1 MTRREYR
8 EKREYGEKKEKKG
21 LGEKKFQ
28 KKTALKIFAGFFAV
42 MAVCTVLSRAAS
54 SVLVAQVE
62 VGNPTGGTLTSTFE
76 GQGEVVTSEEKQ
88 VFLWA
93 EQQVEKS
100 APAGATVKKGECLV
114 QFRME
119 YLEQNIEKK
128 QTEIDQLNLQLEQ
141 QEIAARGSS
150 YVSAADGAARTLE
163 SAQSRLEDA
172 SAKEAQ
178 AQEAYDSYAGESE
191 EEKQALSE
199 ALQAARSEREAAEQ
213 TVEEAQNAYEDAAAQ
228 DAAQEAN
235 NASAIETARLAA
247 EEIQVQIDAAQKELD
262 IMKEYQEA
270 EGKLCAEEDCVVLEN
285 SVADGTITT
294 GTEVIITGVGGW
306 QLRGTLDEESKERIS
321 QGAGVSV
328 SMDSGERS
336 VDVKIRSTEAGKE
349 GGESSGMSSG
359 EAPSGGEGGTAGE
372 EKGGNASAGFWYAPV
387 PEGTEAGYGDTF
399 TWKIQVPSKQNY
411 SCKIPLAALREDTK
425 GNYCLVVTEESSA
438 LGTVKKAERVDVTVL
453 EKNGEEAA
461 VEAAL
466 ENTDQVIVGSE
477 KYVEEGDQV
486 RIKG

>member
-1 MTRREYR
+1 M
-8 EKREYGEKKEKKG
+8 
-21 LGEKKFQ
+21 
-28 KKTALKIFAGFFAV
+28 
-42 MAVCTVLSRAAS
+42 
-54 SVLVAQVE
+54 
-62 VGNPTGGTLTSTFE
+62 
-76 GQGEVVTSEEKQ
+76 
-88 VFLWA
+88 
-93 EQQVEKS
+93 
-100 APAGATVKKGECLV
+100 
-114 QFRME
+114 
-119 YLEQNIEKK
+119 
-128 QTEIDQLNLQLEQ
+128 
-141 QEIAARGSS
+141 
-150 YVSAADGAARTLE
+150 
-163 SAQSRLEDA
+163 
-172 SAKEAQ
+172 
-178 AQEAYDSYAGESE
+178 
-191 EEKQALSE
+191 
-199 ALQAARSEREAAEQ
+199 
-213 TVEEAQNAYEDAAAQ
+213 EEAQNAYEDAAAQ

-262 IMKEYQEA
+262 RMKEYQEA

-294 GTEVIITGVGGW
+294 GTEVIVTGIGGW
-306 QLRGTLDEESKERIS
+306 QLRGTLDEESRERIS
-321 QGAGVSV
+321 QGTGVSV

-336 VDVKIRSTEAGKE
+336 MDVKVRSTEEGKE
-349 GGESSGMSSG
+349 DGESSGISSG
-359 EAPSGGEGGTAGE
+359 EASSSGDGGTAGGE
-372 EKGGNASAGFWYAPV
+372 NGGNASAGFWYAQV
-387 PEGTEAGYGDTF
+387 PEGTEADYGDTF

-411 SCKIPLAALREDTK
+411 SCKIPLTALREDTK

>member
-1 MTRREYR
+1 
-8 EKREYGEKKEKKG
+8 
-21 LGEKKFQ
+21 
-28 KKTALKIFAGFFAV
+28 
-42 MAVCTVLSRAAS
+42 MA
-54 SVLVAQVE
+54 
-62 VGNPTGGTLTSTFE
+62 
-76 GQGEVVTSEEKQ
+76 
-88 VFLWA
+88 
-93 EQQVEKS
+93 
-100 APAGATVKKGECLV
+100 
-114 QFRME
+114 
-119 YLEQNIEKK
+119 
-128 QTEIDQLNLQLEQ
+128 
-141 QEIAARGSS
+141 
-150 YVSAADGAARTLE
+150 
-163 SAQSRLEDA
+163 
-172 SAKEAQ
+172 
-178 AQEAYDSYAGESE
+178 
-191 EEKQALSE
+191 
-199 ALQAARSEREAAEQ
+199 
-213 TVEEAQNAYEDAAAQ
+213 EAQNAYEDAAAQ

-247 EEIQVQIDAAQKELD
+247 EEIRVQIDAAQKELD

-349 GGESSGMSSG
+349 GGENFGMSSG
-359 EAPSGGEGGTAGE
+359 EAPSGGEDGTAGE

-461 VEAAL
+461 VEAVL